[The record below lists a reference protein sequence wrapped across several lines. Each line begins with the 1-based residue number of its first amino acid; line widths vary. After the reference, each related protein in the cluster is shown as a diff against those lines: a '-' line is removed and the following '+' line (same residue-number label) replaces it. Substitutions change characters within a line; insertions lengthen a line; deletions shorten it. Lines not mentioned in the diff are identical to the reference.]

1 MTLQQ
6 KRILFVIG
14 LTCTAFWVLIGFLL
28 GTAAMRPYACLEQ
41 NILAVQGEIGRA
53 R

>member
-1 MTLQQ
+1 MTPQQ

-14 LTCTAFWVLIGFLL
+14 LTCTAFGALLGFML
-28 GTAAMRPYACLEQ
+28 GTAAMKPYACLEQ
-41 NILAVQGEIGRA
+41 NILALQGEIGRA